1 MSLLEILALS
11 LSEIIGDFAFK
22 EFANNGGLAPL
33 LIGVGG
39 YLLVM
44 CFLIISLQGSTIL
57 MVNGAWD
64 GMSALIESLAAYI
77 FLGERFHNYL
87 QYIGLCSIIV
97 GIFLLKIPLNRK
109 YPFRIPNMKSSRV
122 KTPH

>member
-1 MSLLEILALS
+1 MSLLEIFALS

-87 QYIGLCSIIV
+87 QYLGLCIIIL
-97 GIFLLKIPLNRK
+97 GIFLLKVPLNRK
-109 YPFRIPNMKSSRV
+109 LAFHIPNMKSSRV
-122 KTPH
+122 KNPH

>member
-1 MSLLEILALS
+1 MSLIEITALS

-22 EFANNGGLAPL
+22 EFANNGGIAPL
-33 LIGVGG
+33 LIGIGG

-64 GMSALIESLAAYI
+64 GVSALIESIAAYI

-97 GIFLLKIPLNRK
+97 GVFLLKIPLNRK
-109 YPFRIPNMKSSRV
+109 HAFYIPGIKSSRV
-122 KTPH
+122 

>member
-22 EFANNGGLAPL
+22 QFANNGGLAPL

-44 CFLIISLQGSTIL
+44 CFLIISLKGSTIL

-64 GMSALIESLAAYI
+64 GISAAIESLAAYI
-77 FLGERFHNYL
+77 FLGERFNNYL
-87 QYIGLCSIIV
+87 QYVGLCSIIF
-97 GIFLLKIPLNRK
+97 GIFLLKIPLTRK
-109 YPFRIPNMKSSRV
+109 NAFRIPSLH
-122 KTPH
+122 P